1 MLSCSLAMS
10 NSVMYFDEMAGPSQL
25 PFMNFYYST
34 GPEYVHEEAD
44 DKSSIKYTFNDYSP
58 SSYSPYPD
66 SQSVSSYCTEPLDS
80 PNFIGED
87 DFFAIP
93 FESTYCN
100 IKQEMQCEAEERQM
114 QIQQNEQIARLL
126 SPFRKFQERL
136 HEQQTRKH
144 AENARRK
151 FSLTNGMRQKR
162 RSKLDLNR
170 PTQKPNVSVRRWKT
184 EIVSKLKGHEFS
196 RQKPAPIAL
205 PTEVMSSS
213 QLATRI
219 LDAFRNALTDI
230 SPRLAVKKALDIR
243 GNKFIVNK
251 KDYHLDNN
259 VRIVAFGKAGVEMVR
274 GAEEALGSHV
284 LDGIALV
291 PSKSS
296 PTDELKSEFYEGA
309 EGNLPDQQA
318 LENTTKLL
326 NFLDKKLQNKSE
338 LLVLFLISGG
348 GSALLT
354 APVQGVRLSEKL
366 EVTRLL
372 ASNGAD
378 INDLNDVRMVL
389 SDVKGGKLV
398 KHVAPSRAIS
408 LIISDIVGGRI
419 EKVSSGPTVPQNC
432 CPVRAEKI
440 LNKFG
445 LWHKI
450 PESVRKVIKTTCSV
464 EESSTAEINNVLIC
478 DNRILLEKLKDRLE
492 SNGIPTSIVNA
503 ELTGNARN
511 VGKELSV
518 PLLKW
523 IHDDS
528 SNLSVPF
535 SSSNFEFVVPNSKVF
550 VWLYGGETTVQFP
563 ANLKNTN
570 PKGGRNQEMSL
581 SVLYELKKCMTEGP
595 SKSKRSFIFMSL
607 GSDGQDGPTDATGA
621 FVSSE
626 SWNGTSLEEVAHH
639 LENKSSYEF
648 WSKFENGR
656 FHVKTG
662 KTGSNLMDC
671 QLIVFIGS

>member
-10 NSVMYFDEMAGPSQL
+10 NSVMYFDETAGTSQL
-25 PFMNFYYST
+25 PFMNLYYST

-44 DKSSIKYTFNDYSP
+44 DKSSITYTFNDYSP

-66 SQSVSSYCTEPLDS
+66 SQSVSSYSTESLDS

-93 FESTYCN
+93 FESSYCN
-100 IKQEMQCEAEERQM
+100 VKQETQCETEQRQM
-114 QIQQNEQIARLL
+114 QIQRNEQIARLL
-126 SPFRKFQERL
+126 SPFRKFQERV

-162 RSKLDLNR
+162 RKLDLNR
-170 PTQKPNVSVRRWKT
+170 PTQKPNISVRRWKT
-184 EIVSKLKGHEFS
+184 EIASKLKGHDFP

-205 PTEVMSSS
+205 PTDSCVQVNWQPEF
-213 QLATRI
+213 LTH
-219 LDAFRNALTDI
+219 FALHI
-230 SPRLAVKKALDIR
+230 Q
-243 GNKFIVNK
+243 GNKLVVNK
-251 KDYHLDNN
+251 KGYHLDGN

-274 GAEEALGSHV
+274 GAEEALGRHV

-291 PSKSS
+291 PCKPSQ
-296 PTDELKSEFYEGA
+296 TGDLKSEFYEGA

-318 LENTTKLL
+318 LENTIKLL
-326 NFLDKKLQNKSE
+326 DFLDKKLPNKSE
-338 LLVLFLISGG
+338 LLVLFLVSGG

-354 APVQGVRLSEKL
+354 APVQGVSLSEKL

-378 INDLNDVRMVL
+378 INELNDVRMVL
-389 SDVKGGKLV
+389 SNVKGGKLV
-398 KHVAPSRAIS
+398 KRVAPSRAIS
-408 LIISDIVGGRI
+408 LIISDIVGGQI

-432 CPVRAEKI
+432 CPIRAEKI
-440 LNKFG
+440 LKKFD

-450 PESVRKVIKTTCSV
+450 PESVRKVIKTTCFV
-464 EESSTAEINNVLIC
+464 EEISSAEINNVLIC

-492 SNGIPTSIVNA
+492 SNDIPTLIVNA
-503 ELTGNARN
+503 ELTGNAQD
-511 VGKELSV
+511 VGKQLSV

-523 IHDDS
+523 ICDDL

-535 SSSNFEFVVPNSKVF
+535 SSSPFQFLVPNSKVF
-550 VWLYGGETTVQFP
+550 AWLYGGETTVRFP
-563 ANLKNTN
+563 TNLNNTN

-581 SVLYELKKCMTEGP
+581 SVLHELQKCMAEEP
-595 SKSKRSFIFMSL
+595 PQSQSKRSFIFMSL
-607 GSDGQDGPTDATGA
+607 GSDGQDGPTDAAGA

-626 SWNGTSLEEVAHH
+626 SWKGTSLEEVTHH
-639 LENKSSYEF
+639 LENKSSYDF
-648 WSKFENGR
+648 WSKFQNGR

-671 QLIVFIGS
+671 QLIVFISS